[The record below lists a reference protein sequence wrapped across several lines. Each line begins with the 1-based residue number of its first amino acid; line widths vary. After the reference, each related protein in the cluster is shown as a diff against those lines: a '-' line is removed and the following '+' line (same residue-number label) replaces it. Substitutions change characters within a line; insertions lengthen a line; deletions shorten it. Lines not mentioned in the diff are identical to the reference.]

1 MKGIYYKLPID
12 FEGLIKKQDLAKIA
26 LEDSISQSIYTL
38 MTTTFGECK
47 FDETYGCE
55 LWDSDFDLLK
65 SDNEL
70 KVFVAKSLKNSI
82 AQHEKRIFL
91 QEIDVRISEQNLGEI
106 NKKRIKKLLLRNKLL
121 ITKQSTQL
129 LRTNKPWLMMLKRCQ
144 LKKLN

>member
-38 MTTTFGECK
+38 MTTSLGECK

-70 KVFVAKSLKNSI
+70 KVFVAQSLKKSI
-82 AQHEKRIFL
+82 AQHEKRITT
-91 QEIDVRISEQNLGEI
+91 QDIEVT
-106 NKKRIKKLLLRNKLL
+106 
-121 ITKQSTQL
+121 ITE
-129 LRTNKPWLMMLKRCQ
+129 TNRPYTFKNSFFVSPLSY
-144 LKKLN
+144 